1 MAKRQV
7 FYSFHY
13 GNDVRRAAQIRNI
26 GVIEGNAPVS
36 ENDWE
41 EVKRGGD
48 EAIKKWINKNMENRT
63 CLIVLVGSDTA
74 NRPWVKYEIKHAWE
88 RKMGIF
94 GIYIHNIK
102 DPLLCKEGKTGTCV
116 QGKNPF
122 DNYNVN
128 GKSLSSILKCYNPKA
143 SDAYNDIEEHL
154 SDWVEVAIKQ
164 ADDLHK

>member
-1 MAKRQV
+1 MKWQEDKF

-48 EAIKKWINKNMENRT
+48 EAIKKWIDKNMDNRT

-74 NRPWVKYEIKHAWE
+74 NRPWVKYEIEHAWK

-94 GIYIHNIK
+94 GIFINNIK
-102 DPLLCKEGKTGTCV
+102 DPLLCKEGKIGTCV
-116 QGKNPF
+116 
-122 DNYNVN
+122 
-128 GKSLSSILKCYNPKA
+128 
-143 SDAYNDIEEHL
+143 
-154 SDWVEVAIKQ
+154 
-164 ADDLHK
+164 